1 MGARKGQIVLIF
13 DQGYIQKL
21 HHDTWKAL
29 QEDKQAPLVLEKRVG
44 WH

>member
-13 DQGYIQKL
+13 DQSYIQEL
-21 HHDTWKAL
+21 HHDTRKAL

>member
-13 DQGYIQKL
+13 DQGYIQEL

-29 QEDKQAPLVLEKRVG
+29 QEDKQTSLVLEKRVG